1 MPGRPRGRAVAATG
15 YRGGVAGYRELL
27 RTHGVG
33 RIIAAQLTAR
43 FPNGMTS
50 LAILLHVEQQTGSYG
65 AAGLVLAAASIGQ
78 AVSGPVTSRWMGFWG
93 IRRVLTLTT
102 AVCAAALLVLAVL
115 PLGIAGYMVFGLL
128 AGLSTPP
135 VQSAVRTIYPKLV
148 NAGQLTA
155 LFSLDASLQEI
166 IWILA
171 PVLITVVA
179 TQVGTV
185 PALLLIVAILV
196 AGGAWFI
203 LSPEVGRVRIP
214 RSRRAFGKVLGKPV
228 VLLATVIGFLLIGAC
243 AAVEAAVVATFG
255 HSGLEA
261 GLVLAVF
268 SVGSLAGGL
277 AFGHIPIGPWAMARR
292 LAVVAVGLVAAV
304 FFVDEITA
312 ATPWW
317 VGACLVVAG
326 VGVAPALAVMFAM
339 TSASVKFSETAE
351 AYGWIGTGQLIGAA
365 LGSAIA
371 GFLIDG
377 IGPAG
382 AYGAAAG
389 LAIAG
394 AAVSVACVR
403 GFPDLRGRDAS
414 PIPDTEPHA
423 VIT

>member
-1 MPGRPRGRAVAATG
+1 M
-15 YRGGVAGYRELL
+15 AGYRELL
-27 RTHGVG
+27 RAPGVA

-50 LAILLHVEQQTGSYG
+50 LAILLHVEQMTGSYG
-65 AAGLVLAAASIGQ
+65 AAGLVLAAASVGQ
-78 AVSGPVTSRWMGFWG
+78 ATSGPVTSRWMGIWG
-93 IRRVLTLTT
+93 MRRVLTLTT
-102 AVCAAALLVLAVL
+102 AVCAAALLALALIPMGV
-115 PLGIAGYMVFGLL
+115 AGYMVFGLV

-148 NAGQLTA
+148 NARQLTP

-171 PVLITVVA
+171 PVVITLVA
-179 TQVGTV
+179 TQAGTV
-185 PALLLIVAILV
+185 PGLLLIVVFLV

-255 HSGLEA
+255 HGGLEA

-292 LAVVAVGLVAAV
+292 MAIVGVGLVAAI
-304 FFVDEITA
+304 FVVGDVTSA

-317 VGACLVVAG
+317 VSACLVVAG
-326 VGVAPALAVMFAM
+326 VGIAPALAVMFAM

-377 IGPAG
+377 VGRAG
-382 AYGAAAG
+382 AYAAAAG
-389 LAIAG
+389 FAIVG
-394 AAVSVACVR
+394 ALVAVVFVR

-414 PIPDTEPHA
+414 PIPDTEPVP